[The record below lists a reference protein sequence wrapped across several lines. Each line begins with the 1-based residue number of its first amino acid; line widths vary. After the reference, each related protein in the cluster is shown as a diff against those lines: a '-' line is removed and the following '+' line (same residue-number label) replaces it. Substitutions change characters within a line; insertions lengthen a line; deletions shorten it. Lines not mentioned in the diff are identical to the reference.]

1 METEGGDV
9 IFTHSGVMLSSAQ
22 YESTSNKVTLRF
34 TTDSTTNQYGWRI
47 YWEEV
52 VPPVETTTTSTS
64 TTTPPCKCLMIIYDF
79 CNSHTYQVSANV
91 VISNDF

>member
-1 METEGGDV
+1 MQAMETEDGDV

-64 TTTPPCKCLMIIYDF
+64 TTTPPCKCLMILYNNCD
-79 CNSHTYQVSANV
+79 CYTYQVLADV
-91 VISNDF
+91 MT